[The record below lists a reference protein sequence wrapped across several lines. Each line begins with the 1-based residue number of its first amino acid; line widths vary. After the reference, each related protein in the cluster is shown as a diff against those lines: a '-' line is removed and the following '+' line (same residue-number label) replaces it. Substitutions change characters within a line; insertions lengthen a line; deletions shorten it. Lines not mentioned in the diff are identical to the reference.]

1 MPEDVC
7 LAKNSPLIFLHNS
20 ESFATLNRSKKKKK
34 RKEKIDL
41 TLILSIIAKEKS
53 DQIPK
58 SEKHFWF
65 FTTLIVFVIAYVISM
80 MRTGFLMANTCV
92 HNNMFA

>member
-20 ESFATLNRSKKKKK
+20 ESFATLNRSKKT
-34 RKEKIDL
+34 EKIDL

>member
-1 MPEDVC
+1 MSEDVC

-20 ESFATLNRSKKKKK
+20 ETFSTLNRSKKKKK
-34 RKEKIDL
+34 KEKIDL

-53 DQIPK
+53 DEIPK